1 MSGMRHVRYYSTKP
15 YVLLMQQDARSTNQ
29 LLPLFVQSR
38 FCASTNP
45 SVLPL
50 RPPDAALCPTYVD
63 LHTQSQIHPLE
74 IKGGGMEGD
83 GGEGEGGGVTEEEE
97 EEGEDPLA
105 QSMEDEVGKLLRA
118 TLRDLEAALQVRVGP
133 C

>member
-15 YVLLMQQDARSTNQ
+15 YVLLVQSTNQ
-29 LLPLFVQSR
+29 PLPLLVQSR
-38 FCASTNP
+38 FCASTNS

-50 RPPDAALCPTYVD
+50 RPPDAALCPTDVD

-83 GGEGEGGGVTEEEE
+83 GGEGEGGGVTEEEEEEE